1 MSVKRGTMKNRPS
14 SAGTIAKLCCGGG
27 LGLAVV
33 LAATPSPSHAQ
44 AAEPGRPSRAVDAPS
59 RPGALEELVSAAHEH
74 NADLRTARAL
84 LAQARSQADEA
95 RARLLPTFTAT
106 GSYTRN
112 EIEVV
117 FRTQAPD
124 GSMISRTITPYD
136 QLDARFVLGVPIL
149 DLSSWA
155 GFFAA
160 EASGDAAGDRADLAR
175 DDVEVAV
182 TQLYFQLVGSRAM
195 VESAER
201 SLAVAEQA
209 LAFVAARR
217 EVGVA
222 SAAEV
227 ARAEAEVHRARQMIQ
242 EAGLGVTLAERNL
255 ANLTGAELAGR
266 ALPEMDARGAGEL
279 GALEE
284 RLARVSEAPLVRA
297 AAHDVLAAERG
308 LHQGWLAFVPT
319 VAGSATERATNA
331 VGFGPSTSW
340 TLGLTATWT
349 LDFLRPAQVGTR
361 EAALAAA
368 RARLERA
375 EQQARLQIED
385 AWHRSRALE
394 ARLEAADAVLEATRR
409 ATEDTRARFEVGV
422 ASQLE
427 LVQSERDLFAAEVSR
442 IQALADLAVA
452 RETLRIRAR

>member
-1 MSVKRGTMKNRPS
+1 MRNRS
-14 SAGTIAKLCCGGG
+14 ISRSLHAKLCC
-27 LGLAVV
+27 VTV
-33 LAATPSPSHAQ
+33 LAACAPAALAASTAAAQ
-44 AAEPGRPSRAVDAPS
+44 SGGAAPS
-59 RPGALEELVSAAHEH
+59 EEVRAEASGPASSLEELIAGAHEH

-95 RARLLPTFTAT
+95 RARLLPSFTAT

-117 FRTQAPD
+117 FRTTAPD
-124 GSMISRTITPYD
+124 GTPVQRTITPYD

-149 DLSSWA
+149 DASSWA

-160 EASGDAAGDRADLAR
+160 EASGDAAGDRADLAQ
-175 DDVEVAV
+175 DDVDVAV
-182 TQLYFQLVGSRAM
+182 TQLYFQLVGGRAM
-195 VESAER
+195 AESARR
-201 SLAVAEQA
+201 SLAVAEQS
-209 LAFVAARR
+209 LTFVAARR

-222 SAAEV
+222 SIAEV

-242 EAGLGVTLAERNL
+242 EAELGVLLAERNL
-255 ANLTGAELAGR
+255 ANLTGVELRGR
-266 ALPEMDARGAGEL
+266 AFPAIEAAVSGPPSGSLDEH
-279 GALEE
+279 
-284 RLARVSEAPLVRA
+284 LARLHEAPGVRA

-308 LHQGWLAFVPT
+308 VHAGWLAFVPT
-319 VAGSATERATNA
+319 VAGSASERVTNA
-331 VGFGPSTSW
+331 VGFGPSSSW
-340 TLGLTATWT
+340 NLGVTATWT

-361 EAALAAA
+361 EAALSAA

-385 AWHRSRALE
+385 AWHRSSALE
-394 ARLEAADAVLEATRR
+394 ARVETAEAVLTSSRR
-409 ATEDTRARFEVGV
+409 AAEDTRVRYEVGV
-422 ASQLE
+422 GSQLE
-427 LVQSERDLFAAEVSR
+427 VLQTERDLFAAEVGR